1 MKKQIM
7 TAFAFSTMMTLAMSF
22 ASFAA
27 ARSCQ
32 TDFRPENNC
41 GYTGTNAVSVIQM
54 QDGCVISN
62 RNAIDLYTLL
72 GKGYPNGAVGNNC
85 SSGCTAESKGYNCS
99 FGTNCGYKFLHW
111 RNCLTSGNVFSN
123 DSRSVMRKFYQCT

>member
-85 SSGCTAESKGYNCS
+85 SSGCTAESKGCNCS
-99 FGTNCGYKFLHW
+99 FGTNCGT
-111 RNCLTSGNVFSN
+111 NS
-123 DSRSVMRKFYQCT
+123 

>member
-62 RNAIDLYTLL
+62 RNAIDLYTLFVPKEQL
-72 GKGYPNGAVGNNC
+72 RPLDSAVQPLLQLFPAAPLGYPFPN
-85 SSGCTAESKGYNCS
+85 
-99 FGTNCGYKFLHW
+99 
-111 RNCLTSGNVFSN
+111 
-123 DSRSVMRKFYQCT
+123 SV

>member
-7 TAFAFSTMMTLAMSF
+7 TAFAVSTMMTLAMPF

-32 TDFRPENNC
+32 TGFCPGNNC
-41 GYTGTNAVSVIQM
+41 GYTGTNAVSVIQLL
-54 QDGCVISN
+54 DGCVISN

-72 GKGYPNGAVGNNC
+72 GKGYPNEGVGKPVPLYKVNIEP
-85 SSGCTAESKGYNCS
+85 AGY
-99 FGTNCGYKFLHW
+99 F
-111 RNCLTSGNVFSN
+111 
-123 DSRSVMRKFYQCT
+123 

>member
-72 GKGYPNGAVGNNC
+72 GKGTLMGQSEITAAAAVQPNPRDATALSEQTAVQIPALAG
-85 SSGCTAESKGYNCS
+85 TA
-99 FGTNCGYKFLHW
+99 
-111 RNCLTSGNVFSN
+111 
-123 DSRSVMRKFYQCT
+123 

>member
-85 SSGCTAESKGYNCS
+85 SSGCTAESKALS
-99 FGTNCGYKFLHW
+99 EQTAVQIPALAGTA
-111 RNCLTSGNVFSN
+111 
-123 DSRSVMRKFYQCT
+123 